1 MNDLKRYRTFRDQ
14 IQTMDLIQWHGDSLI
29 SKIIRWKTG
38 GSETHSGIAC
48 RLADVDRVMTLEA
61 ISKGAVPNPLSKV
74 LAKYHGK
81 AYWHPL
87 KEEYRPYV
95 AHAFNW
101 MYDKIGTGY
110 DYEGIGSH
118 LFGRVSADA
127 RALFCSEYVFLGWK
141 VRCAEELVIELF
153 EWLLDIKE
161 VPLPS
166 ELHKIGIYQEEGKRI
181 L

>member
-1 MNDLKRYRTFRDQ
+1 MNDLKRYYNVRDK

-29 SKIIRWKTG
+29 SKIIKWKTG

-61 ISKGAVPNPLSKV
+61 IRKGAVPNPLSYV
-74 LAKYHGK
+74 LAKYKGK

-87 KEEYRPYV
+87 KEEYRSYV
-95 AHAFNW
+95 AEAFNW
-101 MYDKIGTGY
+101 MYDRIGTGY
-110 DYEGIGSH
+110 DYESLAGH
-118 LFGRVSADA
+118 LYGRVSADA

-141 VRCAEELVIELF
+141 TRCAEELAIELF
-153 EWLLDIKE
+153 AWLLDIKE

-166 ELHKIGIYQEEGKRI
+166 ELHKIGLYEEMGRRI

>member
-1 MNDLKRYRTFRDQ
+1 MNDLKRYYAVRDQ
-14 IQTMDLIQWHGDSLI
+14 IQTMDLIQWHGDSLV

-38 GSETHSGIAC
+38 GAETHSGVAC

-74 LAKYHGK
+74 LGKYNGK

-87 KEEYRPYV
+87 KEAYRPFV

-101 MYDKIGTGY
+101 MYEKIGTGY
-110 DYEGIGSH
+110 DYESIASH
-118 LFGRVSADA
+118 LFGRVSPDA
-127 RALFCSEYVFLGWK
+127 RSLYCSEYVFLGWK
-141 VRCAEELVIELF
+141 MKCAREMKLELF
-153 EWLLDIKE
+153 GWLLDIEE

-166 ELHKIGIYQEEGKRI
+166 ELHKIGIYEEAGKRI

>member
-1 MNDLKRYRTFRDQ
+1 MNDLSNYYAVREQ
-14 IQTMDLIQWHGDSLI
+14 IQTMDLLQWHGESWV

-38 GSETHSGIAC
+38 GSATHSGVAC

-61 ISKGAVPNPLSKV
+61 VSKGAVPNPLSQILK
-74 LAKYHGK
+74 KYDGR

-87 KEEYRPYV
+87 KEEFRPYV
-95 AHAFNW
+95 AEAFNW

-110 DYEGIGSH
+110 DYEGVGSY
-118 LFGRVSADA
+118 LFGKVSADA

-141 VRCAEELVIELF
+141 VQCAEESAIALF
-153 EWLLDIKE
+153 KWLLDIRDA
-161 VPLPS
+161 PLPS
-166 ELHKIGIYQEEGKRI
+166 ELDKIGLYEEEGTRI

>member
-1 MNDLKRYRTFRDQ
+1 MNDLKRYHTFRDQ
-14 IQTMDLIQWHGDSLI
+14 IQTMDLIQWHGDSLV

-38 GSETHSGIAC
+38 ASETHSGVAC

-61 ISKGAVPNPLSKV
+61 ISKGAVPNPLSQV
-74 LAKYHGK
+74 LGKYDGK

-87 KEEYRPYV
+87 KEKYRPYV

-101 MYDKIGTGY
+101 MYEKIGTGY
-110 DYEGIGSH
+110 DYESVASH
-118 LFGRVSADA
+118 LFGRVSPDA
-127 RALFCSEYVFLGWK
+127 RSLYCSEYVFLGWK
-141 VRCAEELVIELF
+141 IKCAKEMEMELF
-153 EWLLDIKE
+153 NWLLDIKE

-166 ELHKIGIYQEEGKRI
+166 ELHKIGIYEEEGKRI

>member
-1 MNDLKRYRTFRDQ
+1 MNDLKRYLTFRDQ

-61 ISKGAVPNPLSKV
+61 ISRGAVPNPLSKV
-74 LAKYHGK
+74 LGKYKGK

-95 AHAFNW
+95 AESFNW
-101 MYDKIGTGY
+101 MYDRIGTGY
-110 DYEGIGSH
+110 DYESVTSH

-141 VRCAEELVIELF
+141 VRCAEELAIELF

-166 ELHKIGIYQEEGKRI
+166 ELHKIGLYEEEGRRI